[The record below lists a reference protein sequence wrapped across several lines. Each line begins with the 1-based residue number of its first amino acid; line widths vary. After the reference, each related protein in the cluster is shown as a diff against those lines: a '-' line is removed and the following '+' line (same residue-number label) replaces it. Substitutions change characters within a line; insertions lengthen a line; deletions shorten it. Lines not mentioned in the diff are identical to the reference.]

1 MSTAARAWLD
11 PLWRL
16 RPEGCGSIEEL
27 SPNALPEPFHRLLV
41 HTGDM
46 TSRLEAFHAD
56 GMRLEVLRVQEAE
69 NQTLLREVVLR
80 RARDGRAVEY
90 GAIKIHLQVF
100 SDAVRAQI
108 QEGRLPLG
116 GLLNRSGVAYFSEP
130 SAFFA
135 VEPSPALRAL
145 LGNPRGVRLYG
156 RANVLR
162 RSDGDLI
169 AQIVEVLPP
178 LEKTSAETNC

>member
-1 MSTAARAWLD
+1 MSATERAWLA

-16 RPEGCGSIEEL
+16 RPEGCGVIREV
-27 SPNALPEPFHRLLV
+27 NADAVPEPFRRLLV

-56 GMRLEVLRVQEAE
+56 GIRLEVLRAE
-69 NQTLLREVVLR
+69 TEVRQVLLREVVLR
-80 RARDGRAVEY
+80 RMRDGRAVEY
-90 GAIKIHLQVF
+90 GAIEIYLAVF
-100 SDAVRAQI
+100 SDVLRAQI

-116 GLLNRSGVAYFSEP
+116 GLLNRSGVGYFSEP

-135 VEPSPALRAL
+135 LEPSPVLCAL
-145 LGNPRGVRLYG
+145 LGADANATLYG

-162 RSDGDLI
+162 RADGDLI

-178 LEKTSAETNC
+178 LEESVAETDR